1 MTKQELAS
9 YIETYGGDLYSF
21 CRYLTRDRTEADEL
35 YQDTWLKVLELS
47 GRVDSDRNIK
57 GYCLSV
63 ALKLWKNRKRKFAWR
78 KRIAPVRTLT
88 DETDAAYPDGAT
100 SSEDAVLRREEIFL
114 IRQAVNELPEKLKT
128 VILLHYME
136 EMSLAQIAEMTH
148 VSYGTV
154 KSRLYHARQY
164 LKKRWEEMSDET

>member
-1 MTKQELAS
+1 M
-9 YIETYGGDLYSF
+9 
-21 CRYLTRDRTEADEL
+21 
-35 YQDTWLKVLELS
+35 
-47 GRVDSDRNIK
+47 
-57 GYCLSV
+57 
-63 ALKLWKNRKRKFAWR
+63 
-78 KRIAPVRTLT
+78 
-88 DETDAAYPDGAT
+88 
-100 SSEDAVLRREEIFL
+100 LRREEIFL
-114 IRQAVNELPEKLKT
+114 IRQAVNELPEKLKA